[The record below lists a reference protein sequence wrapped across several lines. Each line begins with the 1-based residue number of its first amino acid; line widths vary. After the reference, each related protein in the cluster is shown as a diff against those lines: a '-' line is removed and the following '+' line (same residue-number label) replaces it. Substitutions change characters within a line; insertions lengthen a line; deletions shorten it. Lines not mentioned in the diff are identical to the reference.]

1 MIFEHTYNN
10 YPKKYK
16 IVNDC
21 RTLRALKNRG
31 YIKDYDKNHKYI
43 DSYDY
48 FNWNKSINNFSYKNN
63 NYEVK
68 YFDGCFMPYVIQII
82 NK

>member
-1 MIFEHTYNN
+1 MIFEHTHNN

-48 FNWNKSINNFSYKNN
+48 FNSNKNIDNFSYKNN